1 MATNS
6 SSVARFPS
14 PYPELDGFLARVG
27 NTPLVPIRNLPRGV
41 VAEGVEIWAKLE
53 WFNPSGS
60 VKARAALAMVI
71 DAERSGLLRPGM
83 SILDSSSGNTGI
95 AYALIAANR
104 GYKLTLCLPTNANA
118 ERKTILRAFG
128 VTIVETS
135 PLEGSDGAIRKAR
148 ELYEANPDKYV
159 YLNQY
164 NNEAN
169 WRAHFQTTGPEIWR
183 DTNGRVTHW
192 VSTLGTSGTFIGTS
206 RFLQS
211 QNPDVRCYSVQPDSP
226 FHGLEGLKHM
236 ETAIVPE
243 IYDPSVATADIG
255 APTEEALELVRQL
268 ARVEGL
274 LVGPSGGAAM
284 WAALEIA
291 KTLDEGVVVT
301 IFPDSG
307 ERYLSE
313 HHIFGAE

>member
-1 MATNS
+1 MAATN
-6 SSVARFPS
+6 VARFPS

-27 NTPLVPIRNLPRGV
+27 NTPLVPIKNIPRGV

-71 DAERSGLLRPGM
+71 DAERQGILRPGM

-95 AYALIAANR
+95 AYALIAASR
-104 GYKLTLCLPTNANA
+104 GYTLTLCLPTNANA
-118 ERKTILRAFG
+118 ERKAILKAYG
-128 VTIVETS
+128 VKIVETS
-135 PLEGSDGAIRKAR
+135 PLEGSDGAIRKAQ
-148 ELYEANPDKYV
+148 ELAAAHPDTYV

-164 NNEAN
+164 GNDAN

-183 DTNGRVTHW
+183 DTSGRVTHW
-192 VSTLGTSGTFIGTS
+192 VSTLGTSGTFVGTS
-206 RFLQS
+206 RFLRS
-211 QNPDVRCYSVQPDSP
+211 QNPDVKCYSVQPDSP

-236 ETAIVPE
+236 ETAIVPA
-243 IYDPSVATADIG
+243 IYDRSIATEDLG
-255 APTEEALELVRQL
+255 APTEESLELVRRL
-268 ARVEGL
+268 AREEGL
-274 LVGPSGGAAM
+274 LVGPSAGAAM
-284 WAALEIA
+284 WAALEVA
-291 KTLDEGVVVT
+291 KGLDEGVVVT
-301 IFPDSG
+301 LFPDSG